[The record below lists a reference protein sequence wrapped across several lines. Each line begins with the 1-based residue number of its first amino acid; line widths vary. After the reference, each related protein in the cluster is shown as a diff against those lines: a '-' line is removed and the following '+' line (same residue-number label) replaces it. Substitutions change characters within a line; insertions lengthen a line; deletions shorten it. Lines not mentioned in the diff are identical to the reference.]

1 MLIKVCCFSISPY
14 DPENN
19 QVRVQP
25 VLHTYCIYVGQV
37 HISGRKVL
45 IFCAYHW
52 KTGPPKDLIYIT
64 CTHAC
69 MINRM

>member
-14 DPENN
+14 DPENI

-37 HISGRKVL
+37 LVHISGRKVL

-52 KTGPPKDLIYIT
+52 EDWAPQGSKYNSSVYI
-64 CTHAC
+64 
-69 MINRM
+69 

>member
-14 DPENN
+14 DPENI

-37 HISGRKVL
+37 HIY
-45 IFCAYHW
+45 IFFFNIQDFLEDWAPQ
-52 KTGPPKDLIYIT
+52 GFYI
-64 CTHAC
+64 
-69 MINRM
+69 